1 MKSSAEEI
9 KIIEQVL
16 NHLDDD
22 STDQQADLIR
32 VPTTEYTSPD
42 RLEEEIAILFRRF
55 PLIVGHVSSLPNP
68 GDFLTHND
76 TGVPI
81 LVTRDKIGRAHV

>member
-16 NHLDDD
+16 NHLDHD

-42 RLEEEIAILFRRF
+42 RLEEEIAICSDASR
-55 PLIVGHVSSLPNP
+55 SSW
-68 GDFLTHND
+68 
-76 TGVPI
+76 
-81 LVTRDKIGRAHV
+81 VTSPQYQTQGTF